1 MAPATTTRPTAAAR
15 TFSTESPSAESG
27 GPLQY
32 GPATR
37 AVRRGSTRPAADAGA
52 GAAAPDPNTQHD
64 EGMDNPY
71 LDIRNAAGRR
81 QLVVRE
87 GEPIT
92 IGRHSDNTLTLVDHM
107 ASRFHC
113 IIERRG
119 GQYVIRDLGASNGT
133 RVNGR
138 LVKATVLAP
147 GDVVTVGQTNLVLV
161 LPGMTSEAA
170 DAALDGAELV
180 EEPVEELTEADL
192 VDDDNAPIRV
202 ELDPPIPV
210 LDDEEIVE
218 LGDPLP
224 DAAVPA
230 APLTV
235 VQAGLDDY
243 ESRLWSMAEAQT
255 DKVFGETD
263 VSLLDARGM
272 VQHAAGKPL
281 APGPRQPPDVL
292 RLLLLVCF
300 RSRATDIHV
309 EPREQSFHCRIR
321 VDGVM
326 VDACDFPPAMGQ
338 RLTGVV
344 KVLSQI
350 DMAQRNTVQEGNF
363 AAMAPGANRQPRRVD
378 YRVSF
383 APSVNGQKL
392 VIRVLDP
399 TTAPAKLTDLA
410 LPKDLES
417 ALAESIEQDSGMVLV
432 CGPTGSGKTS
442 TLYSLIRTIDV
453 AQRNVVTIED
463 PVEIRIEHATQIPVD
478 DEKGNTF
485 PALLRSVLRQDP
497 DVILVGEIRDAETAR
512 VAMQAS
518 ITGHLVFSTVHTKD
532 TFGTVFRLLDLG
544 VEPYLLAQGL
554 QVIVAQR
561 LVRRLCGFC
570 KQPTPITPEQHKRLG
585 ALGEGRTQTY
595 VPRGC
600 PRCLGTGY
608 HGRLAFFEMLRA
620 TDALRDSIS
629 TSPSA
634 AEVRK
639 SLEGTG
645 YVRLIESGHRLVI
658 DGVAAMDEVEKAVGR

>member
-81 QLVVRE
+81 QLVLRE

-92 IGRHSDNTLTLVDHM
+92 IGRHSENKLTLVDHM

-113 IIERRG
+113 VIERRG

-133 RVNGR
+133 RVNGK
-138 LVKATVLAP
+138 LVKATALAP

-161 LPGMTSEAA
+161 LPGMTAAAVDEAM
-170 DAALDGAELV
+170 DAAGQAD

-192 VDDDNAPIRV
+192 VDDDGPPISFV
-202 ELDPPIPV
+202 DPPIPV
-210 LDDEEIVE
+210 LEDDDVIE

-224 DAAVPA
+224 DLGGG
-230 APLTV
+230 PLTL

-243 ESRLWSMAEAQT
+243 ESRLWSMAEGQP
-255 DKVFGETD
+255 DKYFAETD
-263 VSLLDARGM
+263 VTLLDARGT
-272 VQHAAGKPL
+272 VQHPGGKPL
-281 APGPRQPPDVL
+281 PPGPRQPPDVL
-292 RLLLLVCF
+292 RLLLLLCF
-300 RSRATDIHV
+300 RSRATDVHL
-309 EPREQSFHCRIR
+309 EPREQSFHCRLR

-326 VDACDFPPAMGQ
+326 VDACDFPAALGQ
-338 RLTGVV
+338 RLVGVV

-350 DMAQRNTVQEGNF
+350 DLAQRNIVQEGHF
-363 AAMAPGANRQPRRVD
+363 AAVAPGANRQPRRVD

-383 APSVNGQKL
+383 APGVNGQKL
-392 VIRVLDP
+392 VVRVLDP
-399 TTAPAKLTDLA
+399 TTAPATLADLGMPA
-410 LPKDLES
+410 DMT
-417 ALAESIEQDSGMVLV
+417 AAVGESIDQESGMVLV

-453 AQRNVVTIED
+453 EQRNVVTIED
-463 PVEIRIEHATQIPVD
+463 PVEIRIERATQIPVD

>member
-1 MAPATTTRPTAAAR
+1 
-15 TFSTESPSAESG
+15 
-27 GPLQY
+27 
-32 GPATR
+32 
-37 AVRRGSTRPAADAGA
+37 
-52 GAAAPDPNTQHD
+52 
-64 EGMDNPY
+64 MDNPY

-81 QLVVRE
+81 QLVLRE

-92 IGRHSDNTLTLVDHM
+92 IGRHADNKLTLVDHM

-113 IIERRG
+113 VIEQRG

-133 RVNGR
+133 KVNGH
-138 LVKATVLAP
+138 LVKAVALAP
-147 GDVVTVGQTNLVLV
+147 GDVVTVGQTDLVLV
-161 LPGMTSEAA
+161 LPGTAA
-170 DAALDGAELV
+170 PGGGAAGGTPYADD
-180 EEPVEELTEADL
+180 EPVEELTEADL
-192 VDDDNAPIRV
+192 VDDEPAAAAPGHAAAGYAAGPRFV
-202 ELDPPIPV
+202 DPPIPI
-210 LDDEEIVE
+210 LADDDDDVIE

-224 DAAVPA
+224 DLNVGN
-230 APLTV
+230 PLTV

-243 ESRLWSMAEAQT
+243 ESRLWSMAEAQP
-255 DKVFGETD
+255 DKVFAETD
-263 VSLLDARGM
+263 VWLLDARGA
-272 VQHAAGKPL
+272 VQHPGGKPL
-281 APGPRQPPDVL
+281 PPGPRQPPDVL

-300 RSRATDIHV
+300 RSRATDIHL
-309 EPREQSFHCRIR
+309 EPREQSYHCRIR

-326 VDACDFPPAMGQ
+326 VDACDFPPAIGQ
-338 RLTGVV
+338 RLAGVV
-344 KVLSQI
+344 KVLGQI
-350 DMAQRNTVQEGNF
+350 DMSQRNVVQEGNF
-363 AAMAPGANRQPRRVD
+363 AAVAPGANRLARRVD

-399 TTAPAKLTDLA
+399 TTAPAKLTDLH
-410 LPKDLES
+410 LPTDLES
-417 ALAESIEQDSGMVLV
+417 GLAEAIEQDSGMILV

-442 TLYSLIRTIDV
+442 TLYSLIRTIDI

-532 TFGTVFRLLDLG
+532 TLGTVYRLLDLG

-554 QVIVAQR
+554 QMIVAQR

-570 KQPTPITPEQHKRLG
+570 KQPAPLAPEPRKRMG
-585 ALGEGRTQTY
+585 ALGDGLTQTY

-608 HGRLAFFEMLRA
+608 HGRLPFFEMLRA
-620 TDALRDSIS
+620 NDDLRDAI
-629 TSPSA
+629 TRSPSA
-634 AEVRK
+634 GEIRK
-639 SLEGTG
+639 ALEGVAYT
-645 YVRLIESGHRLVI
+645 RLIEAGHRLVA
-658 DGVAAMDEVEKAVGR
+658 DGVAALDEVEKAVGR